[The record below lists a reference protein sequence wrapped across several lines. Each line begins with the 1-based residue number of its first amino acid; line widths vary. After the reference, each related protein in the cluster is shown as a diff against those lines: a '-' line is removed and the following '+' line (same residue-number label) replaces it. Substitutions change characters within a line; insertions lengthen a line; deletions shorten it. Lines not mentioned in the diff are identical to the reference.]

1 MVKEGVKKSM
11 FCFICETNRK
21 HWRNTHTR
29 VLCRLSDW
37 AILHLVSV
45 YVVLQFLERKKYTSA
60 GEIWHP
66 RETLTSWSFFIRAP
80 KCDWRLREFAL
91 FMEAISTG
99 VLVLGF
105 LYLLRSILPERNER
119 LLVLW
124 RRRSLWWIFNVHSSS
139 RKITVKLVLGLV
151 CRCCG

>member
-45 YVVLQFLERKKYTSA
+45 YVVLHFLERKKYTSA

-66 RETLTSWSFFIRAP
+66 RETLTSWSFLISE
-80 KCDWRLREFAL
+80 RLNAITRVSSLYGGNFHRRSSIWFA
-91 FMEAISTG
+91 
-99 VLVLGF
+99 
-105 LYLLRSILPERNER
+105 YLLRSILPESNER

-124 RRRSLWWIFNVHSSS
+124 RRRSLRWIFDVHSSS
-139 RKITVKLVLGLV
+139 RKITVKVVLGLV
-151 CRCCG
+151 CGCCG